1 MSNIFSFERFLKV
14 LKYDFVMRVPAIGIF
29 FLVLLILPHVLHQM
43 MDFGN
48 VFPMGQRLD
57 LYGVMCVFVVFF
69 APFKIYT
76 VFRGK
81 QELGSYLMLPASSLE
96 KFVSMVLVSLV
107 LVPVSFVLCSYLLDA
122 ILCLLFSGQ
131 YGSVVTVDYMILQ
144 KGAIGV
150 FALTGASVFGNTLF
164 KKGAPAKTL
173 LCVLTLIFLW
183 LSVITGYIF
192 DNFLEDGNVDTEI
205 LQMRGEMINNITA
218 IMYFAV
224 ATLFYILAWWR
235 IRKIQIS

>member
-14 LKYDFVMRVPAIGIF
+14 LKYDLIIRVPAIGIF
-29 FLVLLILPHVLHQM
+29 FLVLLIMPHVLHQM
-43 MDFGN
+43 MGFGN
-48 VFPMGQRLD
+48 VFPVD

-107 LVPVSFVLCSYLLDA
+107 LVPVSFVLSCYLLDA

-131 YGSVVTVDYMILQ
+131 YGSVVTVDYMLLLR
-144 KGAIGV
+144 GADAL
-150 FALTGASVFGNTLF
+150 FALTGAAILGNTLF
-164 KKGAPAKTL
+164 KKGAPGKTL
-173 LCVLTLIFLW
+173 LCMLILVLLWTSVIASKFFDMLLGEGVVAVDPEVLTLW
-183 LSVITGYIF
+183 G
-192 DNFLEDGNVDTEI
+192 D
-205 LQMRGEMINNITA
+205 ITA
-218 IMYFAV
+218 IAYFAG

>member
-14 LKYDFVMRVPAIGIF
+14 LKYDLVMRVPAIGIF

-43 MDFGN
+43 MDFGD

-76 VFRGK
+76 AFRGK
-81 QELGSYLMLPASSLE
+81 QELGSYLMLPASTLE
-96 KFVSMVLVSLV
+96 KFVSMVIVSLV
-107 LVPVSFVLCSYLLDA
+107 LVPVSFVLCCYLLDA

-131 YGSVVTVDYMILQ
+131 YGSFVTVDYMLLLR
-144 KGAIGV
+144 GADAM
-150 FALTGASVFGNTLF
+150 FALTGAAILGNTLF
-164 KKGAPAKTL
+164 KKGAPGKTL
-173 LCVLTLIFLW
+173 LCIIILIFLW
-183 LSVITGYIF
+183 LMVIAGYIF
-192 DNFLEDGNVDTEI
+192 DNLFEDGNVDAEV
-205 LQMRGEMINNITA
+205 LEMRGKMMVNISMIAYSAGA
-218 IMYFAV
+218 I
-224 ATLFYILAWWR
+224 LFYILAWWR